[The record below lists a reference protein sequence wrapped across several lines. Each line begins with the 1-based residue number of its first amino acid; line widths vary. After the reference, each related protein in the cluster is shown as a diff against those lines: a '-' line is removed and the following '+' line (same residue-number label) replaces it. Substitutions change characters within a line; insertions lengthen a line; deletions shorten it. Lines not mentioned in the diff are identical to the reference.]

1 MGTSRF
7 LGTFQLILALSIV
20 ALVVGCGGGGGG
32 GGGSAPS
39 TFSISGTVSGDYFSS
54 VIITLSGDS
63 SKTTTTDISG
73 NYSFSGLV
81 NGSYTITPSQSGYT
95 FNPTSRDIT
104 INGADSTSN
113 NFSSNANTTPTY
125 NISGRVT
132 ESGGGAL
139 QGAIITLSGDSSK
152 TTTTDISGN
161 YSFSGL
167 VNGSYTIT
175 PSQSGYTFNPTSRDI
190 TINGA
195 NGSGIIATANKYR
208 KVT

>member
-104 INGADSTSN
+104 INGA
-113 NFSSNANTTPTY
+113 
-125 NISGRVT
+125 
-132 ESGGGAL
+132 
-139 QGAIITLSGDSSK
+139 
-152 TTTTDISGN
+152 
-161 YSFSGL
+161 
-167 VNGSYTIT
+167 
-175 PSQSGYTFNPTSRDI
+175 
-190 TINGA
+190 